1 MRLNYP
7 YHPVPRT
14 VRWTSA
20 AADVTPATTTP
31 PAEPAAA
38 ADDGDAL
45 ETGGGNA
52 DLVGDVMRL
61 CFAPVLQTFACAP
74 ALERWFDT
82 TWGLMF
88 KCFCIFATITL
99 YIFVFIWLGA
109 INSGVEVRAEAL
121 LQPPPDKP
129 VGEPL
134 SSLLRQAWGLE
145 RGSAGVCTMDTTLGA
160 MTLHTYLIIRIIGT
174 SLSAV
179 PSLYLVG
186 MATHHTMQIAR
197 LAIVYAQATH
207 LCASH

>member
-82 TWGLMF
+82 TWGLVF

-109 INSGVEVRAEAL
+109 INSGVE
-121 LQPPPDKP
+121 
-129 VGEPL
+129 
-134 SSLLRQAWGLE
+134 AWGLE
-145 RGSAGVCTMDTTLGA
+145 RGSTDVCTMDTTLGP
-160 MTLHTYLIIRIIGT
+160 MTLHMYLVIRIIGT

-197 LAIVYAQATH
+197 LAVVYAQATH